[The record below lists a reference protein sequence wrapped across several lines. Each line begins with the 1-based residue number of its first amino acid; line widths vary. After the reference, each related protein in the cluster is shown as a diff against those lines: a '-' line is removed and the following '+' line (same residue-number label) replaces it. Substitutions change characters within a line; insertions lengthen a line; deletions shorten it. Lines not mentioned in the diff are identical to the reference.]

1 MVVKM
6 EEVKQIVENI
16 EDEVKAAAKDAAA
29 TVETAKE
36 KVSGAVE
43 TAVNEVSETVEKTEK
58 AVSDEAQALGVTL
71 KEQIKGKVVKIGAPG
86 ALVEIGKDKPAVLHI
101 SEILRPEGKEN
112 CNNTA
117 ELLNVGD
124 EIDVYVKRV
133 KDGLVQLTMVK
144 PLALEWREIK
154 KDMVVKGT
162 VTKLEK
168 FGAFVEI
175 GAERPGL
182 VHISEMA
189 HSYVRQPSDILKE
202 GDEVEAQVLEVN
214 KRKKQIKLSMKAL
227 QPEPE
232 AKEETEA
239 EEESKP
245 VAPRPISARAQ
256 QLKEGKFNSEPREKR
271 PVKRGAKK
279 REELNENV
287 SNFIFTDESSAEE
300 EPTAMEIAWRLATE
314 KAKNRKGS
322 DDKKKKSSNAEQD
335 EIIAR
340 TLNNKVG

>member
-1 MVVKM
+1 MVINM
-6 EEVKQIVENI
+6 EEVKQVVENI
-16 EDEVKAAAKDAAA
+16 EDK
-29 TVETAKE
+29 VE
-36 KVSGAVE
+36 AVM
-43 TAVNEVSETVEKTEK
+43 NEAQETVEKVEK
-58 AVSDEAQALGVTL
+58 TVVDEAQALGVTL
-71 KEQIKGKVVKIGAPG
+71 KEQIKGKVIKVGAPG
-86 ALVEIGKDKPAVLHI
+86 ALVDIGKDKPAVLHI

-133 KDGLVQLTMVK
+133 KDGLVQVTMIK

-154 KDMVVKGT
+154 KDMVVKGI

-189 HSYVRQPSDILKE
+189 HSYVRQPSDVLKE

-232 AKEETEA
+232 AKEETETD
-239 EEESKP
+239 ETKP
-245 VAPRPISARAQ
+245 AAPRPMSARAQ
-256 QLKEGKFNSEPREKR
+256 QLKEGKFNSEPREPREKR
-271 PVKRGAKK
+271 PAKRGAKK

-287 SNFIFTDESSAEE
+287 SNFIFTDENATEE
-300 EPTAMEIAWRLATE
+300 EPTAMEIAWRFAME

-335 EIIAR
+335 DIIAR
-340 TLNNKVG
+340 TLNNKIG

>member
-1 MVVKM
+1 M
-6 EEVKQIVENI
+6 
-16 EDEVKAAAKDAAA
+16 
-29 TVETAKE
+29 
-36 KVSGAVE
+36 
-43 TAVNEVSETVEKTEK
+43 
-58 AVSDEAQALGVTL
+58 
-71 KEQIKGKVVKIGAPG
+71 GAPG

-154 KDMVVKGT
+154 KDMVVKGV

-202 GDEVEAQVLEVN
+202 GDEIQAQVLEVN

-232 AKEETEA
+232 AKEESEADVQYFYDDFIEETKNLKETPQITFFGGEPLLNWNFIEKTEA
-239 EEESKP
+239 F
-245 VAPRPISARAQ
+245 
-256 QLKEGKFNSEPREKR
+256 KET
-271 PVKRGAKK
+271 VAKK

-287 SNFIFTDESSAEE
+287 SNFIFTDENATEE
-300 EPTAMEIAWRLATE
+300 EPTAMEIAWRFAME
-314 KAKNRKGS
+314 KAKSRKGS

>member
-1 MVVKM
+1 ME
-6 EEVKQIVENI
+6 EEVKNVAEEI
-16 EDEVKAAAKDAAA
+16 
-29 TVETAKE
+29 KE
-36 KVSGAVE
+36 QA
-43 TAVNEVSETVEKTEK
+43 NESEEAIEK
-58 AVSDEAQALGVTL
+58 AEQEIVDEAKALGLTL
-71 KEQIKGKVVKIGAPG
+71 KEQLKGKVVKVAAAGARVDIGNN
-86 ALVEIGKDKPAVLHI
+86 IPAVLHI
-101 SEILRPEGKEN
+101 SEIVRPEGKEN
-112 CNNTA
+112 CNNTD

-133 KDGLVQLTMVK
+133 KDGIVQLTMNK

-154 KDMVVKGT
+154 KDMVVKGV

-189 HSYVRQPSDILKE
+189 HSYVRQPSDVLKE

-232 AKEETEA
+232 AS
-239 EEESKP
+239 EESKDNGETHSY
-245 VAPRPISARAQ
+245 APRPMSARAQ
-256 QLKEGKFNSEPREKR
+256 QLKKGVAGSSEPREKR
-271 PVKRGAKK
+271 PARRNAKK

-287 SNFIFTDESSAEE
+287 NFLFTDENSTEA
-300 EPTAMEIAWRLATE
+300 EPTAMEIAWRLAME
-314 KAKNRKGS
+314 NAKNRKGGE
-322 DDKKKKSSNAEQD
+322 DKKKKSNSAEQED
-335 EIIAR
+335 IIAR
-340 TLNNKVG
+340 TLNSKVG

>member
-1 MVVKM
+1 M
-6 EEVKQIVENI
+6 EEVTQVVENI
-16 EDEVKAAAKDAAA
+16 ENKVEAIMEDAEA
-29 TVETAKE
+29 TVEK
-36 KVSGAVE
+36 
-43 TAVNEVSETVEKTEK
+43 VEKAT
-58 AVSDEAQALGVTL
+58 VDEAQALGVTL
-71 KEQIKGKVVKIGAPG
+71 KEQIKGKVLKVGAPG

-154 KDMVVKGT
+154 KDMVVKGV

-202 GDEVEAQVLEVN
+202 GDEIQAQVLEVN

-232 AKEETEA
+232 AKEETEND
-239 EEESKP
+239 ETKP
-245 VAPRPISARAQ
+245 AAPRPMSARAQ
-256 QLKEGKFNSEPREKR
+256 QLKEGKFNSEPREPREKR
-271 PVKRGAKK
+271 PAKRGAKK

-287 SNFIFTDESSAEE
+287 SNFIFTDENATEE
-300 EPTAMEIAWRLATE
+300 EPTAMEIAWRFAME

-322 DDKKKKSSNAEQD
+322 DDKKKKSSNTEQD
-335 EIIAR
+335 DIIAR
-340 TLNNKVG
+340 TLNNKIG

>member
-1 MVVKM
+1 M
-6 EEVKQIVENI
+6 EEVKQVVENI
-16 EDEVKAAAKDAAA
+16 EEKVEAIMNEA
-29 TVETAKE
+29 ETAAE
-36 KVSGAVE
+36 NV
-43 TAVNEVSETVEKTEK
+43 EK
-58 AVSDEAQALGVTL
+58 AVAEEVQDLGVAL
-71 KEQIKGKVVKIGAPG
+71 KEKFNGKVVKVGAPG
-86 ALVEIGKDKPAVLHI
+86 ALVDIGKDKPAVLHI

-124 EIDVYVKRV
+124 EIEVYVKRV

-144 PLALEWREIK
+144 PLALEWRERK
-154 KDMVVKGT
+154 KDMVVKGV

-189 HSYVRQPSDILKE
+189 HSYVRQPSDVLKE
-202 GDEVEAQVLEVN
+202 GDEVEAQVLDVN

-232 AKEETEA
+232 AKEESEN
-239 EEESKP
+239 EEEKP
-245 VAPRPISARAQ
+245 AAPRPMSARAQ
-256 QLKEGKFNSEPREKR
+256 QLKEGKFSPSEPREKR
-271 PVKRGAKK
+271 PSKRGAKK

-287 SNFIFTDESSAEE
+287 SNFIFTDESSTEE
-300 EPTAMEIAWRLATE
+300 EPTAMEIAWRSAME
-314 KAKNRKGS
+314 KAKSRKGS
-322 DDKKKKSSNAEQD
+322 DEKKKKSSNAEQD
-335 EIIAR
+335 DIIAR

>member
-1 MVVKM
+1 M
-6 EEVKQIVENI
+6 EEVNQIVENI
-16 EDEVKAAAKDAAA
+16 EDKVEAIMNDAETTVDKAEVAEKA
-29 TVETAKE
+29 E
-36 KVSGAVE
+36 KVVK
-43 TAVNEVSETVEKTEK
+43 TV
-58 AVSDEAQALGVTL
+58 VDEAQALGVTL
-71 KEQIKGKVVKIGAPG
+71 KEQIKGKVTKVGAPG
-86 ALVEIGKDKPAVLHI
+86 ALVDIGKDKPAVLHI

-112 CNNTA
+112 CNNTD
-117 ELLNVGD
+117 ELLQVGD

-133 KDGLVQLTMVK
+133 KDGLVQVTMIK

-189 HSYVRQPSDILKE
+189 HSYVRQPSDVLKE
-202 GDEVEAQVLEVN
+202 GDEVEAKVLEVN

-232 AKEETEA
+232 AKEESESD
-239 EEESKP
+239 ESKP
-245 VAPRPISARAQ
+245 VTPRPMSARAQ
-256 QLKEGKFNSEPREKR
+256 QLKEGKYTSTEPREKR
-271 PVKRGAKK
+271 PAKRGAKK

-287 SNFIFTDESSAEE
+287 SNFIFTDESDTEE
-300 EPTAMEIAWRLATE
+300 EPTAMEIAWRFAME

-322 DDKKKKSSNAEQD
+322 DDKKKKSTNAEQD
-335 EIIAR
+335 DIIAR

>member
-1 MVVKM
+1 M
-6 EEVKQIVENI
+6 EEVNQVVENI
-16 EDEVKAAAKDAAA
+16 ENK
-29 TVETAKE
+29 VEAIM
-36 KVSGAVE
+36 
-43 TAVNEVSETVEKTEK
+43 NEAEETVEKVEK
-58 AVSDEAQALGVTL
+58 TVADEAQQFGVTL
-71 KEQIKGKVVKIGAPG
+71 KEQIKGKVTKVGAPG
-86 ALVEIGKDKPAVLHI
+86 ALVDIGKDKPAVLHI
-101 SEILRPEGKEN
+101 SEIIRPEGKEN

-133 KDGLVQLTMVK
+133 KDGLVQVTMIK
-144 PLALEWREIK
+144 PLAYEWREIK
-154 KDMVVKGT
+154 KDMVVKGI

-202 GDEVEAQVLEVN
+202 GDEVEAMVLDVN

-239 EEESKP
+239 EEEAKP
-245 VAPRPISARAQ
+245 TAPRPMSARAQ
-256 QLKEGKFNSEPREKR
+256 QLKEGKFSSEPREPREKR
-271 PVKRGAKK
+271 SAKRSAKK

-287 SNFIFTDESSAEE
+287 SNFIFTDESSDEE
-300 EPTAMEIAWRLATE
+300 EPTAMEIAWRSAME
-314 KAKNRKGS
+314 KAKSRKGS
-322 DDKKKKSSNAEQD
+322 DEKKKKSTNAEQD
-335 EIIAR
+335 DIINR
-340 TLNNKVG
+340 TLNNKIG

>member
-1 MVVKM
+1 M
-6 EEVKQIVENI
+6 EEVTQVVENSENKVEAI
-16 EDEVKAAAKDAAA
+16 MNEAED
-29 TVETAKE
+29 TAE
-36 KVSGAVE
+36 KV
-43 TAVNEVSETVEKTEK
+43 EK
-58 AVSDEAQALGVTL
+58 AVVDEAQALGVTL
-71 KEQIKGKVVKIGAPG
+71 KEQIKGKVIKVGAPG

-133 KDGLVQLTMVK
+133 KDGLVQLTMIK

-189 HSYVRQPSDILKE
+189 HSYVRQPSDVLKE
-202 GDEVEAQVLEVN
+202 GDEVQAQVLEVN

-239 EEESKP
+239 DEAKP
-245 VAPRPISARAQ
+245 AAPRPMSARAQ

-271 PVKRGAKK
+271 PAKRGAKK

-287 SNFIFTDESSAEE
+287 SNFIFTDENATEE
-300 EPTAMEIAWRLATE
+300 EPTAMEIAWRFAME
-314 KAKNRKGS
+314 KAKSRKGS

-335 EIIAR
+335 DIIAR
-340 TLNNKVG
+340 TLNNKIG

>member
-1 MVVKM
+1 M
-6 EEVKQIVENI
+6 EEVKQVVENI
-16 EDEVKAAAKDAAA
+16 EDKVEAIMNDAE
-29 TVETAKE
+29 ETAE
-36 KVSGAVE
+36 NV
-43 TAVNEVSETVEKTEK
+43 EK
-58 AVSDEAQALGVTL
+58 AVVDEAQALGVAL
-71 KEQIKGKVVKIGAPG
+71 KEQIKGKVLKVGAPG
-86 ALVEIGKDKPAVLHI
+86 ALVDIGKDKPAVLHI

-112 CNNTA
+112 CNNTE

-124 EIDVYVKRV
+124 EVEVYVKRV
-133 KDGLVQLTMVK
+133 KDGLVQLTMIK

-154 KDMVVKGT
+154 KDMVVKGI

-202 GDEVEAQVLEVN
+202 GDEVQAQVLEVN

-232 AKEETEA
+232 PTAEETEDTEA
-239 EEESKP
+239 KP
-245 VAPRPISARAQ
+245 AAPRPMSARAQ
-256 QLKEGKFNSEPREKR
+256 QLKEGKFSSEPREKR
-271 PVKRGAKK
+271 PSKRNAKK

-287 SNFIFTDESSAEE
+287 NFIFYDENATEE
-300 EPTAMEIAWRLATE
+300 EPTAMEIAWRFAME
-314 KAKNRKGS
+314 KAKSRKGS
-322 DDKKKKSSNAEQD
+322 DDKKKKTTNAEQD
-335 EIIAR
+335 DILAR

>member
-1 MVVKM
+1 M
-6 EEVKQIVENI
+6 EETNQVNENI
-16 EDEVKAAAKDAAA
+16 ENKVEAIMNEAE
-29 TVETAKE
+29 ETAE
-36 KVSGAVE
+36 KV
-43 TAVNEVSETVEKTEK
+43 EK
-58 AVSDEAQALGVTL
+58 AVVDEAQALGVTL
-71 KEQIKGKVVKIGAPG
+71 KEQIKGKVTKIGAPG
-86 ALVEIGKDKPAVLHI
+86 ALVDIGKDKPAVLHI

-117 ELLNVGD
+117 DLLNVGD

-214 KRKKQIKLSMKAL
+214 KKKKQIKLSMKAL

-232 AKEETEA
+232 AKEETET
-239 EEESKP
+239 EESKP
-245 VAPRPISARAQ
+245 AAPRPMSARAQ

-271 PVKRGAKK
+271 PAKRGAKK

-287 SNFIFTDESSAEE
+287 SNFIFTDENATEE
-300 EPTAMEIAWRLATE
+300 EPTAMEIAWRFAME

-322 DDKKKKSSNAEQD
+322 DDKKKKTSNAEQD
-335 EIIAR
+335 DIISR
-340 TLNNKVG
+340 TLNNKIG

>member
-1 MVVKM
+1 M
-6 EEVKQIVENI
+6 EEVKDLLEKNEEKVEAVA
-16 EDEVKAAAKDAAA
+16 EKAAEAVEKAVESAEKAADSVAKTVDAAA
-29 TVETAKE
+29 
-36 KVSGAVE
+36 
-43 TAVNEVSETVEKTEK
+43 
-58 AVSDEAQALGVTL
+58 DEAAALGLTL
-71 KEQIKGKVVKIGAPG
+71 KEQIKGKVVKVGAPG
-86 ALVEIGKDKPAVLHI
+86 ALVDIGKDKPAVLHI
-101 SEILRPEGKEN
+101 SEIVRPEGKEN
-112 CNNTA
+112 CNNTE

-133 KDGLVQLTMVK
+133 KDGLVQVTMFK

-182 VHISEMA
+182 IHISEMA

-214 KRKKQIKLSMKAL
+214 KRKKQIKLSMKVL

-232 AKEETEA
+232 ETEKEEDSD
-239 EEESKP
+239 SKP
-245 VAPRPISARAQ
+245 AAPRPMSARAQ

-271 PVKRGAKK
+271 QPKRSAKK

-287 SNFIFTDESSAEE
+287 NFLFTDENATEE
-300 EPTAMEIAWRLATE
+300 EPTAMEIAWRSAME

-322 DDKKKKSSNAEQD
+322 DDKKKKSTNAEQD
-335 EIIAR
+335 DIIAR

>member
-1 MVVKM
+1 M
-6 EEVKQIVENI
+6 EEVNQIVENI
-16 EDEVKAAAKDAAA
+16 EDK
-29 TVETAKE
+29 VE
-36 KVSGAVE
+36 AVMSE
-43 TAVNEVSETVEKTEK
+43 AEETVEKAEK
-58 AVSDEAQALGVTL
+58 TVVDEAQALGVTL
-71 KEQIKGKVVKIGAPG
+71 KEQITGKVLKVGAPG
-86 ALVEIGKDKPAVLHI
+86 ALVDIGKDKPAVLHI

-117 ELLNVGD
+117 ELMNVGD
-124 EIDVYVKRV
+124 EITVYVKRV
-133 KDGLVQLTMVK
+133 KDGLVQLTMIK

-202 GDEVEAQVLEVN
+202 GDEVQAQVLEVN

-232 AKEETEA
+232 AKTEETEETDEA
-239 EEESKP
+239 KP
-245 VAPRPISARAQ
+245 AAPRPMSARAQ
-256 QLKEGKFNSEPREKR
+256 QLKEGKFSSEPREKR
-271 PVKRGAKK
+271 PAKRSAKK

-287 SNFIFTDESSAEE
+287 NFIFTDENATEE
-300 EPTAMEIAWRLATE
+300 EPTAMEIAWRFAME
-314 KAKNRKGS
+314 KAKGRKGS
-322 DDKKKKSSNAEQD
+322 DDKKKKTTNAEQD
-335 EIIAR
+335 DILAR

>member
-1 MVVKM
+1 M
-6 EEVKQIVENI
+6 EEVKQVVENI
-16 EDEVKAAAKDAAA
+16 EDK
-29 TVETAKE
+29 VE
-36 KVSGAVE
+36 AVM
-43 TAVNEVSETVEKTEK
+43 NEAEETVEKVEK
-58 AVSDEAQALGVTL
+58 TVVDEAQALGVTL
-71 KEQIKGKVVKIGAPG
+71 KEQIKGKVIKVGAPG
-86 ALVEIGKDKPAVLHI
+86 ALVDIGKDKPAVLHI

-133 KDGLVQLTMVK
+133 KDGLVQVTMIK

-154 KDMVVKGT
+154 KDMVVKGV

-189 HSYVRQPSDILKE
+189 HSYVRQPSDVLKE

-232 AKEETEA
+232 AKEETETD
-239 EEESKP
+239 ETKP
-245 VAPRPISARAQ
+245 AAPRPMSARAQ
-256 QLKEGKFNSEPREKR
+256 QLKEGKFNSEPREPREKR
-271 PVKRGAKK
+271 PAKRGAKK

-287 SNFIFTDESSAEE
+287 SNFIFTDENATEE
-300 EPTAMEIAWRLATE
+300 DPTAMEIAWRFAME

-322 DDKKKKSSNAEQD
+322 DDKKKKSSNTEQD
-335 EIIAR
+335 DIIAR
-340 TLNNKVG
+340 TLNNKIG

>member
-1 MVVKM
+1 M
-6 EEVKQIVENI
+6 EEVKQVVENI
-16 EDEVKAAAKDAAA
+16 EDK
-29 TVETAKE
+29 VEAIMNEAEETTE
-36 KVSGAVE
+36 KV
-43 TAVNEVSETVEKTEK
+43 EK
-58 AVSDEAQALGVTL
+58 AVVDEAQALGVAL
-71 KEQIKGKVVKIGAPG
+71 KEQIKGKVTKVGAPG
-86 ALVEIGKDKPAVLHI
+86 ALVDIGKDKPAVLHI

-112 CNNTA
+112 CNNTE

-124 EIDVYVKRV
+124 EVDVYVKRV
-133 KDGLVQLTMVK
+133 KDGLVQLTMIK

-202 GDEVEAQVLEVN
+202 GDEVQAQVLEVN

-232 AKEETEA
+232 PNAEENEDTEA
-239 EEESKP
+239 KP
-245 VAPRPISARAQ
+245 AAPRPMSARAQ
-256 QLKEGKFNSEPREKR
+256 QLKEGKFNSSEPREKR
-271 PVKRGAKK
+271 PSKRNTKK

-287 SNFIFTDESSAEE
+287 NFIFTDENATEE
-300 EPTAMEIAWRLATE
+300 EPTAMEIAWRFAME
-314 KAKNRKGS
+314 KAKSRKGS
-322 DDKKKKSSNAEQD
+322 DDKKKKTTNTEQD
-335 EIIAR
+335 DILAR

>member
-1 MVVKM
+1 M
-6 EEVKQIVENI
+6 N
-16 EDEVKAAAKDAAA
+16 DA
-29 TVETAKE
+29 E
-36 KVSGAVE
+36 
-43 TAVNEVSETVEKTEK
+43 ETVEKVEK
-58 AVSDEAQALGVTL
+58 AVVDEAQALGVTL
-71 KEQIKGKVVKIGAPG
+71 KEQIKGKVTKVGAPG
-86 ALVEIGKDKPAVLHI
+86 ALVDIGKDKPAVLHI

-124 EIDVYVKRV
+124 EIDVFVKRV
-133 KDGLVQLTMVK
+133 KDGLVQVTMIK
-144 PLALEWREIK
+144 PLTYEWREIK
-154 KDMVVKGT
+154 KDMVVKGI

-202 GDEVEAQVLEVN
+202 GDEVEAMVLDVN

-232 AKEETEA
+232 AKEETET
-239 EEESKP
+239 EEEKP
-245 VAPRPISARAQ
+245 TAPRPMSARAQ
-256 QLKEGKFNSEPREKR
+256 QLKEGKFNSEPREPREKR
-271 PVKRGAKK
+271 PAKRGAKK

-287 SNFIFTDESSAEE
+287 SNFIFTDETSTEE
-300 EPTAMEIAWRLATE
+300 EPTAMEIAWRSAME

-340 TLNNKVG
+340 TLNNKIG

>member
-1 MVVKM
+1 M
-6 EEVKQIVENI
+6 EETKQVVENI
-16 EDEVKAAAKDAAA
+16 E
-29 TVETAKE
+29 E
-36 KVSGAVE
+36 KVEAVM
-43 TAVNEVSETVEKTEK
+43 NEAEETVEKVEK
-58 AVSDEAQALGVTL
+58 AVVDEAQALGVTL
-71 KEQIKGKVVKIGAPG
+71 KEQIKGKVTKVGAPG
-86 ALVEIGKDKPAVLHI
+86 ALVDIGKDKPAVLHI

-133 KDGLVQLTMVK
+133 KDGLVQVTMIK

-189 HSYVRQPSDILKE
+189 HSYVRQPSDVLKE

-232 AKEETEA
+232 AKEETA
-239 EEESKP
+239 DTEETKP
-245 VAPRPISARAQ
+245 AAPRPMSARAQ
-256 QLKEGKFNSEPREKR
+256 QLKEGKFNSEPREPREKR
-271 PVKRGAKK
+271 PAKRGAKK

-287 SNFIFTDESSAEE
+287 SNFIFTDENATEE
-300 EPTAMEIAWRLATE
+300 EPTAMEIAWRFAME
-314 KAKNRKGS
+314 KAKSRKGS

-335 EIIAR
+335 DIIAR
-340 TLNNKVG
+340 TLNNKIG

>member
-1 MVVKM
+1 M
-6 EEVKQIVENI
+6 EEVKQVVENI
-16 EDEVKAAAKDAAA
+16 EDK
-29 TVETAKE
+29 VE
-36 KVSGAVE
+36 AVM
-43 TAVNEVSETVEKTEK
+43 NEAEETVEKVEK
-58 AVSDEAQALGVTL
+58 TVVDEAQALGVTL
-71 KEQIKGKVVKIGAPG
+71 KEQIKGKVIKVGAPG
-86 ALVEIGKDKPAVLHI
+86 ALVDIGKDKPAVLHI

-133 KDGLVQLTMVK
+133 KDGLVQVTMIK

-154 KDMVVKGT
+154 KDMVVKGV

-189 HSYVRQPSDILKE
+189 HSYVRQPSDVLKE

-232 AKEETEA
+232 AKEETETD
-239 EEESKP
+239 ETKP
-245 VAPRPISARAQ
+245 AAPRPMSARAQ
-256 QLKEGKFNSEPREKR
+256 QLKEGKFNSEPREPREKR
-271 PVKRGAKK
+271 PAKRGAKK

-287 SNFIFTDESSAEE
+287 SNFIFTDENATEE
-300 EPTAMEIAWRLATE
+300 EPTAMEIAWRFAME

-322 DDKKKKSSNAEQD
+322 DDKKKKSSNTEQD
-335 EIIAR
+335 DIIAR
-340 TLNNKVG
+340 TLNNKIG

>member
-1 MVVKM
+1 M
-6 EEVKQIVENI
+6 EEVKQVVENI
-16 EDEVKAAAKDAAA
+16 EDK
-29 TVETAKE
+29 VEAIMNE
-36 KVSGAVE
+36 AEE
-43 TAVNEVSETVEKTEK
+43 TTENVEK
-58 AVSDEAQALGVTL
+58 AVVDEAQALGVTL
-71 KEQIKGKVVKIGAPG
+71 KEQIKGKVVKVGAPG
-86 ALVEIGKDKPAVLHI
+86 ALVDIGKDKPAVLHI

-112 CNNTA
+112 CNNTE

-124 EIDVYVKRV
+124 EVDVYVKRV
-133 KDGLVQLTMVK
+133 KDGLVQLTMIK

-154 KDMVVKGT
+154 KDMVVKGI

-189 HSYVRQPSDILKE
+189 HSYVRQPSDVLKE
-202 GDEVEAQVLEVN
+202 GDEVEAKVLEVN

-232 AKEETEA
+232 QNAEETEDTEA
-239 EEESKP
+239 KP
-245 VAPRPISARAQ
+245 AAPRPMSARAQ
-256 QLKEGKFNSEPREKR
+256 QLKEGKFSSEPREKR
-271 PVKRGAKK
+271 PSKRNAKK

-287 SNFIFTDESSAEE
+287 NFIFTDENATEE
-300 EPTAMEIAWRLATE
+300 EPTAMEIAWRFAME
-314 KAKNRKGS
+314 KAKSRKGS
-322 DDKKKKSSNAEQD
+322 EDKKKKSTNAEQD
-335 EIIAR
+335 DILAR

>member
-1 MVVKM
+1 M
-6 EEVKQIVENI
+6 EEVKDLLEKNEEKVEAVA
-16 EDEVKAAAKDAAA
+16 EKAAEAVEKAVESAEKAADSVAKTVDAAA
-29 TVETAKE
+29 
-36 KVSGAVE
+36 
-43 TAVNEVSETVEKTEK
+43 
-58 AVSDEAQALGVTL
+58 DEAAALGLTL
-71 KEQIKGKVVKIGAPG
+71 KEQIKGKVVKVGAPG
-86 ALVEIGKDKPAVLHI
+86 ALVDIGKDKPAVLHI
-101 SEILRPEGKEN
+101 SEIVRPEGKEN
-112 CNNTA
+112 CNNTE

-133 KDGLVQLTMVK
+133 KDGLVQVTMFK

-182 VHISEMA
+182 IHISEMA

-214 KRKKQIKLSMKAL
+214 KRKKQIKLSMKVL

-232 AKEETEA
+232 ETEKEEDSD
-239 EEESKP
+239 SKP
-245 VAPRPISARAQ
+245 AAPRPMSARAQ

-271 PVKRGAKK
+271 QPKRNAKK

-287 SNFIFTDESSAEE
+287 NFLFTDENATEE
-300 EPTAMEIAWRLATE
+300 EPTAMEIAWRSAME

-322 DDKKKKSSNAEQD
+322 DDKKKKSTNAEQD
-335 EIIAR
+335 DIIAR

>member
-1 MVVKM
+1 M
-6 EEVKQIVENI
+6 EEVKQVVENI
-16 EDEVKAAAKDAAA
+16 EDKVEAVMNEAEEAAAK
-29 TVETAKE
+29 VEE
-36 KVSGAVE
+36 AV
-43 TAVNEVSETVEKTEK
+43 A
-58 AVSDEAQALGVTL
+58 DEARSLGVTL
-71 KEQIKGKVVKIGAPG
+71 KEQIKGKVVKVGAPG

-154 KDMVVKGT
+154 KDMVVKGV

-232 AKEETEA
+232 AAA
-239 EEESKP
+239 EENGETADVKP
-245 VAPRPISARAQ
+245 AAPRPMSARAQ
-256 QLKEGKFNSEPREKR
+256 QLKEGKVNSEPREKR
-271 PVKRGAKK
+271 PAKRSAKK
-279 REELNENV
+279 REDLNENV
-287 SNFIFTDESSAEE
+287 NFIFTDENATEE
-300 EPTAMEIAWRLATE
+300 EPTAMEIAWRFAME
-314 KAKNRKGS
+314 KAKSRKGS
-322 DDKKKKSSNAEQD
+322 DDKKKKTTNAEQD

>member
-1 MVVKM
+1 M
-6 EEVKQIVENI
+6 EEVKQVVENI
-16 EDEVKAAAKDAAA
+16 EDK
-29 TVETAKE
+29 VE
-36 KVSGAVE
+36 AVM
-43 TAVNEVSETVEKTEK
+43 NEAEETVEKVEK
-58 AVSDEAQALGVTL
+58 TVVDEAQALGVTL
-71 KEQIKGKVVKIGAPG
+71 KEQIKGKVIKVGAPG
-86 ALVEIGKDKPAVLHI
+86 ALVDIGKDKPAVLHI

-133 KDGLVQLTMVK
+133 KDGLVQVTMIK

-154 KDMVVKGT
+154 KDMVVKGV

-189 HSYVRQPSDILKE
+189 HSYVRQPSDVLKE

-227 QPEPE
+227 QPEPD
-232 AKEETEA
+232 AKEETETDETKSA
-239 EEESKP
+239 T
-245 VAPRPISARAQ
+245 PRPMSARAQ
-256 QLKEGKFNSEPREKR
+256 QLKEGKFNSEPREPREKR
-271 PVKRGAKK
+271 PAKRGAKK

-287 SNFIFTDESSAEE
+287 SNFIFTDENATEE
-300 EPTAMEIAWRLATE
+300 EPTAMEIAWRFAME

-322 DDKKKKSSNAEQD
+322 DDKKKKSSNTEQD
-335 EIIAR
+335 DIIAR
-340 TLNNKVG
+340 TLNNKIG

>member
-1 MVVKM
+1 M
-6 EEVKQIVENI
+6 EETNQVNENI
-16 EDEVKAAAKDAAA
+16 ENKVEAIMNEAE
-29 TVETAKE
+29 ETAE
-36 KVSGAVE
+36 KV
-43 TAVNEVSETVEKTEK
+43 EK
-58 AVSDEAQALGVTL
+58 AVVDEAQALGVTL
-71 KEQIKGKVVKIGAPG
+71 KEQIKGKVIKIGAPG
-86 ALVEIGKDKPAVLHI
+86 ALVDIGKDKPAVLHI

-117 ELLNVGD
+117 DLLNVGD

-214 KRKKQIKLSMKAL
+214 KKKKQIKLSMKAL

-232 AKEETEA
+232 AKEETET
-239 EEESKP
+239 EESKP
-245 VAPRPISARAQ
+245 AAPRPMSARAQ

-271 PVKRGAKK
+271 PAKRGAKK

-287 SNFIFTDESSAEE
+287 SNFIFTDENATEE
-300 EPTAMEIAWRLATE
+300 EPTAMEIAWRFAME

-322 DDKKKKSSNAEQD
+322 DDKKKKTSNAEQD
-335 EIIAR
+335 DIITR
-340 TLNNKVG
+340 TLNNKIG

>member
-1 MVVKM
+1 M
-6 EEVKQIVENI
+6 EEVKQVVENI
-16 EDEVKAAAKDAAA
+16 E
-29 TVETAKE
+29 E
-36 KVSGAVE
+36 KVEAIMNDAE
-43 TAVNEVSETVEKTEK
+43 DTAEKVEK
-58 AVSDEAQALGVTL
+58 AVVDEAQSLGVTL
-71 KEQIKGKVVKIGAPG
+71 KEQFKGKVVKVGAPG

-154 KDMVVKGT
+154 KDMVVKGV

-202 GDEVEAQVLEVN
+202 GDEVQAQVLEVN

-232 AKEETEA
+232 VKEES
-239 EEESKP
+239 EETDTTP
-245 VAPRPISARAQ
+245 AAPRPMSARAQ

-271 PVKRGAKK
+271 PAKRAAKK

-287 SNFIFTDESSAEE
+287 SNFIFTDENSTEE
-300 EPTAMEIAWRLATE
+300 EPTAMEIAWRFAME
-314 KAKNRKGS
+314 KAKSRKGS
-322 DDKKKKSSNAEQD
+322 DDKKKKSTNAEQD

>member
-1 MVVKM
+1 M
-6 EEVKQIVENI
+6 EEVNQVVENI
-16 EDEVKAAAKDAAA
+16 EDKVEAIMNDA
-29 TVETAKE
+29 E
-36 KVSGAVE
+36 
-43 TAVNEVSETVEKTEK
+43 ETVEKVEK
-58 AVSDEAQALGVTL
+58 TVVDEAQTLGVTL
-71 KEQIKGKVVKIGAPG
+71 KEQIKGKVTKVGAPG
-86 ALVEIGKDKPAVLHI
+86 ALVDIGKDKPAVLHI

-124 EIDVYVKRV
+124 EIDVFVKRV
-133 KDGLVQLTMVK
+133 KDGLVQVTMIK
-144 PLALEWREIK
+144 PLTYEWREIK
-154 KDMVVKGT
+154 KDMVVKGI

-202 GDEVEAQVLEVN
+202 GDEVEAMVLDVN

-232 AKEETEA
+232 AKEETET
-239 EEESKP
+239 EEEKP
-245 VAPRPISARAQ
+245 TTPRPMSARAQ
-256 QLKEGKFNSEPREKR
+256 QLKEGKFNSEPREPREKR
-271 PVKRGAKK
+271 PAKRGAKK

-287 SNFIFTDESSAEE
+287 SNFIFTDENATEE
-300 EPTAMEIAWRLATE
+300 EPTAMEIAWRFAME

-322 DDKKKKSSNAEQD
+322 DDKKKKSSNTEQD
-335 EIIAR
+335 DIIAR
-340 TLNNKVG
+340 TLNNKIG

>member
-1 MVVKM
+1 M
-6 EEVKQIVENI
+6 EEVKQVVENI
-16 EDEVKAAAKDAAA
+16 EDK
-29 TVETAKE
+29 VE
-36 KVSGAVE
+36 AVM
-43 TAVNEVSETVEKTEK
+43 NEAQETVEKVEK
-58 AVSDEAQALGVTL
+58 TVVDEAQALGVTL
-71 KEQIKGKVVKIGAPG
+71 KEQIKGKVIKVGAPG
-86 ALVEIGKDKPAVLHI
+86 ALVDIGKDKPAVLHI

-133 KDGLVQLTMVK
+133 KDGLVQVTMIK

-154 KDMVVKGT
+154 KDMVVKGI

-189 HSYVRQPSDILKE
+189 HSYVRQPSDVLKE

-232 AKEETEA
+232 AKEETETD
-239 EEESKP
+239 ETKP
-245 VAPRPISARAQ
+245 AAPRPMSARAQ
-256 QLKEGKFNSEPREKR
+256 QLKEGKFNSEPREPREKR
-271 PVKRGAKK
+271 PAKRGAKK

-287 SNFIFTDESSAEE
+287 SNFIFTDENATEE
-300 EPTAMEIAWRLATE
+300 EPTAMEIAWRFAME

-335 EIIAR
+335 DIIAR
-340 TLNNKVG
+340 TLNNKIG

>member
-1 MVVKM
+1 M
-6 EEVKQIVENI
+6 EEVNQVVENI
-16 EDEVKAAAKDAAA
+16 ENK
-29 TVETAKE
+29 VEAIM
-36 KVSGAVE
+36 
-43 TAVNEVSETVEKTEK
+43 NEAEETVEKVEK
-58 AVSDEAQALGVTL
+58 TVADEAQQFGVTL
-71 KEQIKGKVVKIGAPG
+71 KEQIKGKVTKVGAPG
-86 ALVEIGKDKPAVLHI
+86 ALVDIGKDKPAVLHI
-101 SEILRPEGKEN
+101 SEIIRPEGKEN

-133 KDGLVQLTMVK
+133 KDGLVQVTMIK
-144 PLALEWREIK
+144 PLAYEWREIK
-154 KDMVVKGT
+154 KDMVVKGI

-202 GDEVEAQVLEVN
+202 GDEVEAMVLDVN

-239 EEESKP
+239 EEEAKP
-245 VAPRPISARAQ
+245 TAPRPMSARAQ
-256 QLKEGKFNSEPREKR
+256 QLKEGKFNSEPREPREKR
-271 PVKRGAKK
+271 SAKRSAKK

-287 SNFIFTDESSAEE
+287 SNFIFTDESSDEE
-300 EPTAMEIAWRLATE
+300 EPTAMEIAWRSAME
-314 KAKNRKGS
+314 KAKSRKGS
-322 DDKKKKSSNAEQD
+322 DEKKKKSTNAEQD
-335 EIIAR
+335 DIINR
-340 TLNNKVG
+340 TLNNKIG

>member
-1 MVVKM
+1 M
-6 EEVKQIVENI
+6 EEVKQVVENI
-16 EDEVKAAAKDAAA
+16 EDK
-29 TVETAKE
+29 VEAIMNEAEETTE
-36 KVSGAVE
+36 KV
-43 TAVNEVSETVEKTEK
+43 EK
-58 AVSDEAQALGVTL
+58 AVVDEAQALGVAL
-71 KEQIKGKVVKIGAPG
+71 KEQIKGKVIKVGAPG
-86 ALVEIGKDKPAVLHI
+86 ALVDIGKDKPAVLHI

-112 CNNTA
+112 CNNTE

-124 EIDVYVKRV
+124 EVEVYVKRV
-133 KDGLVQLTMVK
+133 KDGLVQLTMIK

-154 KDMVVKGT
+154 KDMVVKGI

-202 GDEVEAQVLEVN
+202 GDEVQAQVLEVN

-232 AKEETEA
+232 PNAEETEDA
-239 EEESKP
+239 EAKP
-245 VAPRPISARAQ
+245 AAPRPMSARAQ
-256 QLKEGKFNSEPREKR
+256 QLKEGKFSSEPREKR
-271 PVKRGAKK
+271 PSKRNAKK

-287 SNFIFTDESSAEE
+287 NFIFTDENATEE
-300 EPTAMEIAWRLATE
+300 ELAVRKAAFN
-314 KAKNRKGS
+314 KAK
-322 DDKKKKSSNAEQD
+322 
-335 EIIAR
+335 
-340 TLNNKVG
+340 

>member
-1 MVVKM
+1 M
-6 EEVKQIVENI
+6 EEVNQVVENI
-16 EDEVKAAAKDAAA
+16 EDK
-29 TVETAKE
+29 VE
-36 KVSGAVE
+36 SIMNE
-43 TAVNEVSETVEKTEK
+43 TEETVEKVEK
-58 AVSDEAQALGVTL
+58 AVVDEAQTLGVTL
-71 KEQIKGKVVKIGAPG
+71 KEQIKGKVIKVGAPG
-86 ALVEIGKDKPAVLHI
+86 ALVDIGKDKPAVLHI

-124 EIDVYVKRV
+124 EIDVFVKRV
-133 KDGLVQLTMVK
+133 KDGLVQVTMIK
-144 PLALEWREIK
+144 PLTYEWREIK
-154 KDMVVKGT
+154 KDMVVKGI

-202 GDEVEAQVLEVN
+202 GDEVEAMVLDVN

-232 AKEETEA
+232 AKEESET
-239 EEESKP
+239 EEEKP
-245 VAPRPISARAQ
+245 TTPRPMSARAQ
-256 QLKEGKFNSEPREKR
+256 QLKEGKFNSEPREPREKR
-271 PVKRGAKK
+271 PAKRGAKK

-287 SNFIFTDESSAEE
+287 SNFIFTDETSTEE
-300 EPTAMEIAWRLATE
+300 EPTAMEIAWRFAME

-340 TLNNKVG
+340 TLNNKIG

>member
-1 MVVKM
+1 M
-6 EEVKQIVENI
+6 EEVKQVVENI
-16 EDEVKAAAKDAAA
+16 EDK
-29 TVETAKE
+29 VE
-36 KVSGAVE
+36 AVM
-43 TAVNEVSETVEKTEK
+43 NEAEETVEKVEK
-58 AVSDEAQALGVTL
+58 TVVDEAQALGVTL
-71 KEQIKGKVVKIGAPG
+71 KEQIKGKVIKVGAPG
-86 ALVEIGKDKPAVLHI
+86 ALVDIGEDKPAVLHI

-133 KDGLVQLTMVK
+133 KDGLVQVTMIK

-154 KDMVVKGT
+154 KDMVVKGV

-202 GDEVEAQVLEVN
+202 GDEVQAQVLEVN

-232 AKEETEA
+232 VKEES
-239 EEESKP
+239 EETDTTP
-245 VAPRPISARAQ
+245 AAPRPMSARAQ

-271 PVKRGAKK
+271 PAKRAAKK

-287 SNFIFTDESSAEE
+287 SNFIFTDENSTEE
-300 EPTAMEIAWRLATE
+300 EPTAMEIAWRFAME
-314 KAKNRKGS
+314 KAKSRKGS

>member
-1 MVVKM
+1 M
-6 EEVKQIVENI
+6 EEEKQVVENI
-16 EDEVKAAAKDAAA
+16 EDKVEDIMTDAEETAAKAA
-29 TVETAKE
+29 E
-36 KVSGAVE
+36 AV
-43 TAVNEVSETVEKTEK
+43 A
-58 AVSDEAQALGVTL
+58 DEASALGLSL
-71 KEQIKGKVVKIGAPG
+71 KQQFKGKIVKIGAPG
-86 ALVEIGKDKPAVLHI
+86 ALVDIGQEKPAVLHI

-117 ELLNVGD
+117 ELLEVGQ
-124 EIDVYVKRV
+124 EVDVYVKRV

-202 GDEVEAQVLEVN
+202 GQEVEAVVLEVN

-232 AKEETEA
+232 AAAETET
-239 EEESKP
+239 ETEDKP
-245 VAPRPISARAQ
+245 VTPRPMSARAQ
-256 QLKEGKFNSEPREKR
+256 QLKEGKVNSGEQREKR
-271 PVKRGAKK
+271 PARRNQKK

-287 SNFIFTDESSAEE
+287 NFVFTDENAGEE
-300 EPTAMEIAWRLATE
+300 EPTAMEIAWRSAME
-314 KAKNRKGS
+314 KAKSRKGS
-322 DDKKKKSSNAEQD
+322 DGKKKKNTSAEQD
-335 EIIAR
+335 DIMSR
-340 TLNNKVG
+340 TLNNKIG